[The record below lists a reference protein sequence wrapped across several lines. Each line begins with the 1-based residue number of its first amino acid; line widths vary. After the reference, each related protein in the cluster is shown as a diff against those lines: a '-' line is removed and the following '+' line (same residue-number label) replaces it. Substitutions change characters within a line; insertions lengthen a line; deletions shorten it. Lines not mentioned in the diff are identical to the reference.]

1 MEESD
6 VNYWVRKLKEAMA
19 ISEFHF
25 RDAVIEL
32 MESRIEENQYED

>member
-6 VNYWVRKLKEAMA
+6 INYWVRKLKEALA
-19 ISEFHF
+19 ISEYHF

-32 MESRIEENQYED
+32 METRIEED